1 MTDRDDEHH
10 PRESTRQRQP
20 ARHHTAELFARRR
33 SVQVCAL
40 CGRSHTE
47 TRLVR
52 GATGAYVC
60 GVCAT
65 LAAESL
71 RGAA

>member
-1 MTDRDDEHH
+1 MTRL
-10 PRESTRQRQP
+10 PTATLLSTQRL
-20 ARHHTAELFARRR
+20 AELFARRR

-40 CGRSHTE
+40 CGRTHTE

-52 GATGAYVC
+52 GATGAHVC